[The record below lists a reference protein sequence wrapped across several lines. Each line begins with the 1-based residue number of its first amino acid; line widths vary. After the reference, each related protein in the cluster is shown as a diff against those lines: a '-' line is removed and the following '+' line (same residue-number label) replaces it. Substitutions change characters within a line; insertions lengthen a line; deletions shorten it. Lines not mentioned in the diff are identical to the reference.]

1 MAWTRPDFSR
11 PRHGFGSGSGLKGGR
26 VDDSSVDTPN
36 TPTTFSRRTAMR
48 AQSQVH
54 SGKIPRMTHG
64 EDTPS
69 SSPSP
74 SLSFKTS
81 PSATN
86 SMESTPPSSP
96 RCGASLFPK
105 FTAGRSSP
113 QDGKRK
119 HHRVGFDALRLHLF
133 PLPSDSSDSPT
144 SDQSSLPP
152 PYLEHTPLSLPL
164 PANYWRFESNQ

>member
-11 PRHGFGSGSGLKGGR
+11 PRHGFGSGSGLKGSR

-36 TPTTFSRRTAMR
+36 SPTTFSRRTAMR
-48 AQSQVH
+48 AQSQAH
-54 SGKIPRMTHG
+54 SGKISPMTYG
-64 EDTPS
+64 ENTPS

-74 SLSFKTS
+74 PLSFKTS

-105 FTAGRSSP
+105 ISAGRSSP

-119 HHRVGFDALRLHLF
+119 HHRVGFNALRLHLS
-133 PLPSDSSDSPT
+133 PLPPYSSYLPT
-144 SDQSSLPP
+144 SDQSSQPP
-152 PYLEHTPLSLPL
+152 PYLEHTPLSLSL
-164 PANYWRFESNQ
+164 PANYWRFESSQ